1 MQGGRRLLAVTAV
14 VAMVHHAVE
23 ACMMADIR
31 TLPAA
36 RASASAFKRS
46 AFCFLSSGLRDTD
59 AYG

>member
-1 MQGGRRLLAVTAV
+1 LLAVTAV